1 MIGAALGYKVKLF
14 LPANASPE
22 RKKILKA
29 YGAELILTDPARQTD
44 GAIEACREAY
54 DGHEDK
60 YFYPNQYGN
69 PANWQAHFNTTGPE
83 IWEQTAGRLTHFVT
97 GLGTS
102 GTFMGVG
109 GYLRQKAPHVKL
121 ISMQPATGF
130 HGLEGL
136 KHMETAL
143 VPEIYDG
150 DFADENL
157 EVETEEA
164 YAMVKRLAREEGL
177 LVGISAGANVVAAL
191 RVARRI
197 EQGVLVTVFCDAA
210 DKYLSDKFW
219 ED

>member
-1 MIGAALGYKVKLF
+1 MKLF
-14 LPANASPE
+14 LPANASEE
-22 RKKILKA
+22 RKKILRA

-60 YFYPNQYGN
+60 YFYPDQYGN
-69 PANWQAHFNTTGPE
+69 PANWQAHYRTTGPE
-83 IWEQTAGRLTHFVT
+83 IWEQTGGRITHFVT

-109 GYLRQKAPHVKL
+109 RFMREHAPHVKL

-136 KHMETAL
+136 KHMPTAL
-143 VPEIYDG
+143 VPEIYD
-150 DFADENL
+150 DTVADANL
-157 EVETEEA
+157 EVETEDA

-191 RVARRI
+191 EVAK
-197 EQGVLVTVFCDAA
+197 EAGQGVFVTVFCDGA

-219 ED
+219 QE